1 MSEAGISTDAVRAFL
16 VAYASDFQR
25 SDKDAVADRY
35 AYPAHVVTYD
45 GGVRLVAVASREVWI
60 GVVERIL
67 QMYSA
72 MGVRHA
78 AMTDLRVVAI
88 SPLVAQARGVWEL
101 RGDGDRP
108 LYEFEATYTLA
119 LLDGALKI
127 VQVISENEQP
137 KFMAVMRARAG

>member
-78 AMTDLRVVAI
+78 AMTDLRVVTI
-88 SPLVAQARGVWEL
+88 SPLVAQARGVWAL